1 MNKCIPQDWFL
12 GYDQFTI
19 YTWLNL
25 AGSKYEDSGFLKT
38 YTRPKR
44 IMFNLFNNLD
54 LITVDYA
61 KDFKGNLTILGG
73 IKDYQ
78 YIKNYLYIRL
88 E

>member
-1 MNKCIPQDWFL
+1 
-12 GYDQFTI
+12 
-19 YTWLNL
+19 
-25 AGSKYEDSGFLKT
+25 
-38 YTRPKR
+38 
-44 IMFNLFNNLD
+44 MFNLFNNLD